1 MVSIRPFLSVVL
13 AASLAL
19 SFALASTPAS
29 AKKKKKHQQPVE
41 QQQPPEDSPD
51 VIFAKSLVGKAYDD
65 ELSVEGWDEIDGGL
79 VAPPVYVHRYQRE
92 DGTYLVLTSR
102 ELKKATKTEPASYV
116 VADALI
122 VPKPQSDMQFSIAC
136 VLGKDQTLNFMGEAK
151 ARRQGVVDRC
161 EARLA
166 DLARDRRDR
175 LGSAQRASAAPM
187 PPGAS
192 RSTLMKATLEGKVI
206 AASDDIVE
214 QGGYAY
220 FPNEHVGSSCLR
232 RRRRPDRTSSARMAS
247 SSMTCARRRTLR
259 PRRLGVTRRRV
270 PR

>member
-102 ELKKATKTEPASYV
+102 ELKNATKTEPASYV

-122 VPKPQSDMQFSIAC
+122 VPKPQADMQFSIAC
-136 VLGKDQTLNFMGEAK
+136 VLGKDQTLNFMGEANGKEDKEWWTDVRRAWQISLETGEIASVPPK
-151 ARRQGVVDRC
+151 AIRC
-161 EARLA
+161 TN
-166 DLARDRRDR
+166 
-175 LGSAQRASAAPM
+175 ASW
-187 PPGAS
+187 G
-192 RSTLMKATLEGKVI
+192 
-206 AASDDIVE
+206 
-214 QGGYAY
+214 Q
-220 FPNEHVGSSCLR
+220 
-232 RRRRPDRTSSARMAS
+232 
-247 SSMTCARRRTLR
+247 
-259 PRRLGVTRRRV
+259 
-270 PR
+270 